1 MTSILILNYNGKEH
15 VERCLL
21 ALRVFTD
28 AAYELIV
35 IDNGS
40 TDGSQE
46 FLRAADAPNM
56 TLVENPENIGCP
68 PARAQGMSLAGGDYI
83 VFLDN
88 DTVVTSGWLSR
99 LIRHCENDPAIG
111 MLGPSTNYISGP
123 QMIPGVAYET
133 TPELVSIAETMALH
147 FEGVLQ
153 PTTRLVGFCMFM
165 RRAVVDAIGCC
176 DPRFGKYG
184 FEDDDY
190 SIRAILA
197 GFRLCIARDVF
208 IHHLGSRGQVD
219 GGLDYSSL
227 VREAWSVF
235 RDKWGLP
242 ADLEFAAYG
251 SDRPLHLPERSFDPS
266 LDYIPAPDRAEIEP
280 FITRRP

>member
-21 ALRVFTD
+21 ALRAFTD
-28 AAYELIV
+28 VAYELIV

-46 FLRAADAPNM
+46 FLRAADAPNI

-68 PARAQGMSLAGGDYI
+68 PARAQGMALADGDYI

-88 DTVVTSGWLSR
+88 DTVVTAGWLSR
-99 LIRHCENDPAIG
+99 LIQHCENNPAIG

-123 QMIPGVAYET
+123 QMIPGVMYET
-133 TPELVSIAETMALH
+133 TPELVHIAATMATH
-147 FEGVLQ
+147 FEGMLQ
-153 PTTRLVGFCMFM
+153 PTTRLVGFCMFI
-165 RRAVVDAIGCC
+165 RRAVVEKIGSC

-197 GFRLCIARDVF
+197 GFELRIARDVF

-235 RDKWGLP
+235 QGKWGIP
-242 ADLEFAAYG
+242 ADMEFDAYG
-251 SDRPLHLPERSFDPS
+251 SDRPLHLPYRPFDPA
-266 LDYIPAPDRAEIEP
+266 LDYIALPDRADIEP